1 MRGDLYEPIPPTPP
15 CGGCRRQRVYWEC
28 YRDCYRWLDYAL
40 EYQAFVRRR
49 DALKREERAEVMIND

>member
-1 MRGDLYEPIPPTPP
+1 MRGDLYEPIHPTPP
-15 CGGCRRQRVYWEC
+15 CGDCRRQRVYREC

-49 DALKREERAEVMIND
+49 DRIKKEKRHEEKGD